1 MLRERITELIGE
13 KREGSY
19 WDFKQEYHTNKA
31 KLLHDILC
39 LANNI
44 DNKEAYLIYGIAD
57 NGDVVGLSEDKNR
70 KNQEFFI
77 SFLQGKKFAGNN
89 TPHVVLKT
97 ISVKEQEIDILIIK
111 KSNRVPFYLEEDFKI
126 GKSRVSTG
134 NIYTRIEDKNT
145 PINETAD
152 PLRTEELWKIRL
164 GLLPTPNDRLKSY
177 LLQKKLWSENRLG
190 SFFIEAPEFTV
201 VENEEE
207 TQKYDRYSAPFYAY
221 IQMNSSSSYYSYEC
235 KYLETVLFER
245 QTVSLDSGRYHTPVP
260 KMGFIGI
267 DTYGQDNLC
276 YRYFIKGTMLYNL
289 HIFMFDV
296 AYEEAVIAHRKFM
309 DLVVVF
315 ENKNEKVE
323 FENYIRGKMS
333 RILLKREKLTKE
345 NSLSHYNELTEG
357 EKKKYNT
364 DIETGNLLVKE
375 LEEFR
380 QNRRDNIVV

>member
-1 MLRERITELIGE
+1 MRERIIELIGE

-44 DNKEAYLIYGIAD
+44 DNKEAYLIFGIAD

-89 TPHVVLKT
+89 APHVVLKT
-97 ISVKEQEIDILIIK
+97 ISVKEHEIDILIIK

-126 GKSRVSTG
+126 EKSRVSTG

-164 GLLPTPNDRLKSY
+164 GLLPTPSERLKSY
-177 LLQKKLWSENRLG
+177 LLQKDLWSENRLG
-190 SFFIEAPEFTV
+190 RFFIEAPEFTV

-221 IQMNSSSSYYSYEC
+221 IQMNNSYSYYSYEC
-235 KYLETVLFER
+235 KYLETILFER
-245 QTVSLDSGRYHTPVP
+245 QTVRLDSGRYHTPIP
-260 KMGFIGI
+260 EMDFIGI
-267 DTYGQDNLC
+267 DTYGQDNLY
-276 YRYFIKGTMLYNL
+276 YRYFIKDTMLYNM
-289 HIFMFDV
+289 HIFMVDFTD
-296 AYEEAVIAHRKFM
+296 EEAVIAHRKFM
-309 DLVVVF
+309 ELVVVF

-323 FENYIRGKMS
+323 FERYIREEMS
-333 RILLKREKLTKE
+333 RILLKREKLIKE
-345 NSLSHYNELTEG
+345 NPLKHYNELTEG
-357 EKKKYNT
+357 EKDKFNT
-364 DIETGNLLVKE
+364 NFETGILLVKE

-380 QNRRDNIVV
+380 QFRRDNIVV